1 MDAAEATVGGTVVK
15 PATQAQRAEPR
26 RGAASTVDTPVEA
39 DRDRFRPRVLMIA
52 EMANPD
58 WVSVP
63 LEGWS
68 HSQAI
73 SKLAD
78 VHLVT
83 HSRNAPHIS
92 RAGVT
97 NFTAIDTTL
106 VEKPMY
112 SVMKMLGMGQTTIT
126 ALNTVPYYWF
136 EYAVWRRFG
145 ARIKAREF
153 DVVHR
158 LTPLSPTIPSTI
170 AAKVA
175 AVGVP
180 FVIGPLN
187 GGLPWPKGFG
197 QERRREKEWL
207 SYVREAYRLM
217 PGYRSTR
224 SRAAAIIAGSRDTR
238 QQLSEPFRAE
248 SVYIP
253 ENAIDPA
260 RFKVRVEGPV
270 TLPLKLCFV
279 GRFVPYK
286 GADTLLRAAAPLIRQ
301 GKVVVDLI
309 GDGMEMASLRA
320 FVDREGLVGGVTF
333 AGWVKHQELQSRLI
347 RSDVFAFP
355 SIREFGGAVVL
366 EAMAVGLVPVVMDYG
381 GPGELVS
388 PSTGIAL
395 PMGSRDEIVAALRA
409 ALERLVSEPAR
420 VREMGERARQR
431 ALSQFTWDAK
441 AAQVLEVYRWVMGR
455 GPKPDFGMP
464 LPDLARQGVLAEAVR
479 SP

>member
-1 MDAAEATVGGTVVK
+1 VSGTVVK
-15 PATQAQRAEPR
+15 PATRAEPK
-26 RGAASTVDTPVEA
+26 RGATAATTSKPVDPT
-39 DRDRFRPRVLMIA
+39 RDRFRPRVLMIA

-83 HSRNAPHIS
+83 HSRNAPHIT

-97 NFTAIDTTL
+97 DFTAIDTTL
-106 VEKPMY
+106 VEKPMF
-112 SVMKMLGMGQTTIT
+112 SVMKLLGMGQTTIT

-136 EYAVWRRFG
+136 EHMVWRKFG
-145 ARIKAREF
+145 AQIKARHF
-153 DVVHR
+153 DIVHR

-175 AVGVP
+175 AAGVP

-238 QQLSEPFRAE
+238 AQLADPFRAE

-286 GADTLLRAAAPLIRQ
+286 GADTLLRAAAPLIKQ
-301 GKVVVDLI
+301 GKVALDFI
-309 GDGMEMASLRA
+309 GDGMEMPSLRV
-320 FVDREGLVGGVTF
+320 FVEREGLASGVTF
-333 AGWVKHQELQSRLI
+333 AGWVKHQELQSRLV

-388 PSTGIAL
+388 PTTGIAL
-395 PMGSRDEIVAALRA
+395 PMGSRDEIVASLRA
-409 ALERLVSEPAR
+409 ALERLAADPVQ
-420 VREMGERARQR
+420 VRAMGERARER

-441 AAQVLEVYRWVMGR
+441 AAQVLDVYRWVLGK

-464 LPDLARQGVLAEAVR
+464 LPDLAMQEAAATV
-479 SP
+479 SADSAP